1 MSTELHLEGV
11 DATLFYTQGP
21 GLPDAVRLGTGEVF
35 TFLKRETPKGGGDIA
50 GLYKRA
56 TVAEYPLLH
65 LTQSGA

>member
-11 DATLFYTQGP
+11 DATLFYTDGP

-35 TFLKRETPKGGGDIA
+35 TFVNRIMPKGGGTIA

-56 TVAEYPLLH
+56 VVAEFPLLH
-65 LTQSGA
+65 LTEGG